1 MNESFN
7 KFKKKMLLEAIIK
20 SVATGLAVGII
31 LFTVPYLI
39 INIGKIELAKLNLL
53 FLGICSI
60 SLAIIVFGI
69 LFLIL
74 YPRNLKVAKR
84 LDKELNLKQKVQTMI
99 EYENVDTPMTSL
111 QREDTI
117 NTLSNISIKKF
128 VMKFSVFFFVLVGFA
143 SLLGVTSIVMASID
157 DEIVDNS
164 NDDEDKGP
172 AYDLD
177 NWTVRALLDLI
188 EVVETSNINNEL
200 KTPVVND
207 LNSLLD
213 SLETVEY
220 QSEMKG
226 LVENVINNSSIKLD
240 LINSNNEVFTILRT
254 SSSSVVK
261 DFGTHI
267 NALNITNITNSIENL
282 YVYLTGDSSTVL
294 GALLEFDNDF
304 RVLIKN
310 SALDKEEALVS
321 ALYKLA
327 EDLKKC
333 ENATDLNES
342 IAAVINENKPLIIN
356 VVKQQAENKVIIEY
370 VIEQLKIIFGL
381 NESTNPDENDP
392 NNNEQINPTEPP
404 KISDEENGGGYGSG
418 EVLFGSNDSMFDNEE
433 GIVEYGK
440 VIAKYYGDIV
450 GKFEDGTLPEE
461 YKEFFDKYFDI
472 LFGFIEDEESE
483 GE

>member
-39 INIGKIELAKLNLL
+39 INIGKIELAKINLL
-53 FLGICSI
+53 FLGIGSI

-254 SSSSVVK
+254 STSDIVSGL
-261 DFGTHI
+261 GTHI
-267 NALNITNITNSIENL
+267 NALNVDNVNNSIENL
-282 YVYLTGDSSTVL
+282 YIYLTGDSETII
-294 GALLEFDNDF
+294 GALQEFDNDF

-310 SALDKEEALVS
+310 SVLNKEEPLVK
-321 ALYKLA
+321 ALYKFA
-327 EDLKKC
+327 EDLKQC
-333 ENATDLNES
+333 ENSANLYES
-342 IAAVINENKPLIIN
+342 IAAVIDTNKPVIIDIIR
-356 VVKQQAENKVIIEY
+356 QQAENKVIIEY
-370 VIEQLKIIFGL
+370 VIEQLEIIFGL
-381 NESTNPDENDP
+381 KETENEDGTNSDT
-392 NNNEQINPTEPP
+392 NNGQINPTEPP
-404 KISDEENGGGYGSG
+404 KISDDDNSGGYGTG
-418 EVLFGSNDSMFDNEE
+418 EVLFGSDDVMFDIEE
-433 GIVEYGK
+433 GVIKYGD
-440 VIAKYYGDIV
+440 VIAKYYGDLV
-450 GKFEDGTLPEE
+450 GKFNDGTLPEE
-461 YKEFFDKYFDI
+461 YKEFFDKYFNE
-472 LFGFIEDEESE
+472 LFGFEENE
-483 GE
+483 ETE